1 MRNPSHDKLPPM
13 SENQPTRREILL
25 GTAAALLLKGTLKG
39 QAMDSSI
46 CFMSAIEMARL
57 IRAKKLSARE
67 ALAAHLKQIERV
79 NPKVNA
85 IVTLVP
91 EMAAD
96 AAAKA
101 DEMQARKETLGPLH
115 GLPVAHKDLLETR
128 GIRTTFGS
136 LLYKDYIPAEDD
148 IVVDRMRRAGAI
160 IIGKTNVPE
169 FGAGSQTF
177 NKVFGATRN
186 PYDLT
191 KTCGGSSGGAAV
203 SLACAL
209 APVVSGTDT
218 GGSLRNPAAFCNVA
232 GFRPSIGRVPNPKA
246 AFAWSTLSTSGC
258 LGRSVADLAYVLSTI
273 AGPDSRAPLSIN
285 EPGEL
290 FARPLDRSFK
300 GVRVAWFKDLG
311 GAPFDPRV
319 RAVVDG
325 HRKTFESLGCIVEQA
340 EPDFAPAEIA
350 FRTLRALA
358 SANTYGVRL
367 HDHPDA
373 FKDTFKGEI
382 EEGLRLTGMDVARA
396 ETAHGQLWRG
406 FQAFLEKYEYF
417 VLPTTQLPAF
427 DVDTPYPTE
436 IAGVKFNNYID
447 WMKSCWYI
455 SATGNPAASVPGGF
469 TPEGLPVGVQ
479 IVGRNKEDFSV
490 LQMAHAF
497 ELATGFG
504 KKRPSIA

>member
-1 MRNPSHDKLPPM
+1 M
-13 SENQPTRREILL
+13 SENQPTRREVLL
-25 GTAAALLLKGTLKG
+25 GTAAALLLNGSLKG
-39 QAMDSSI
+39 EALESTI
-46 CFMSAIEMARL
+46 CFLSAIEMARL

-67 ALAAHLKQIERV
+67 ALSAHLKQIERV

-91 EMAAD
+91 EMAAGV
-96 AAAKA
+96 AAKA
-101 DEMQARKETLGPLH
+101 DEMQARNETLGPLH

-136 LLYKDYIPAEDD
+136 PLFKDYIPTEDN
-148 IVVDRMRRAGAI
+148 IVVERMRRAGAI
-160 IIGKTNVPE
+160 ILGKTNTPE

-203 SLACAL
+203 SLACGL
-209 APVVSGTDT
+209 APVVSGSDT
-218 GGSLRNPAAFCNVA
+218 GGSLRNPAAFCNVV
-232 GFRPSIGRVPNPKA
+232 GFRPSVGRVPNPKA

-273 AGPDSRAPLSIN
+273 AGPDSRSPLSIN

-300 GVRVAWFKDLG
+300 GVRMAWFKALG
-311 GAPFDPRV
+311 GVPFDPRV

-325 HRKTFESLGCIVEQA
+325 HRKTFESLGCIVDEA

-350 FRTLRALA
+350 FRVLRALG
-358 SANTYGVRL
+358 SANAYGAQL

-373 FKDTFKGEI
+373 FKDTLKGEI

-396 ETAHGQLWRG
+396 ENAHGQLWRA

-417 VLPTTQLPAF
+417 VLPTTQLPPF
-427 DVDTPYPTE
+427 DVDTPYPRE
-436 IAGVKFNNYID
+436 IAGAKFDNYID

-479 IVGRNKEDFSV
+479 IVGRNKADFSV

-497 ELATGFG
+497 EQATGFG

>member
-1 MRNPSHDKLPPM
+1 M

-25 GTAAALLLKGTLKG
+25 GAAAAFLLNGTLKG

-46 CFMSAIEMARL
+46 CFLSAIEMARL
-57 IRAKKLSARE
+57 IRTKKLSARE
-67 ALAAHLKQIERV
+67 ALADHMKQIERV

-85 IVTLVP
+85 IVTLVAD
-91 EMAAD
+91 MAAD

-101 DEMQARKETLGPLH
+101 DEMQARKEALGPLH
-115 GLPVAHKDLLETR
+115 GLPVAHKDLIETR

-136 LLYKDYIPAEDD
+136 LLYKDYIPTEDD
-148 IVVDRMRRAGAI
+148 IVVERMRRAGAI
-160 IIGKTNVPE
+160 IIGKTNTPE

-186 PYDLT
+186 PYDPT

-203 SLACAL
+203 SLACGL
-209 APVVSGTDT
+209 APVVSGSDT
-218 GGSLRNPAAFCNVA
+218 GGSLRNPAAFCNVV

-273 AGPDSRAPLSIN
+273 AGPDLRAPLSIN
-285 EPGEL
+285 EPGEI
-290 FARPLDRSFK
+290 FARPLDRNFK

-311 GAPFDPRV
+311 GVPFDPRV

-325 HRKTFESLGCIVEQA
+325 QRKTFESLGCIVEQA

-358 SANTYGVRL
+358 SANARSARL

-373 FKDTFKGEI
+373 FKDTLKGEI
-382 EEGLRLTGMDVARA
+382 EEGLRLTSMDIARA
-396 ETAHGQLWRG
+396 ETAHGQLWRA

-417 VLPTTQLPAF
+417 ILPTTQLPAF

-455 SATGNPAASVPGGF
+455 SATGNPAASVPAGF

-479 IVGRNKEDFSV
+479 IVGRNKGDFSV
-490 LQMAHAF
+490 LQLAHAF
-497 ELATGFG
+497 EQATGFG
-504 KKRPSIA
+504 KKRPGIA

>member
-1 MRNPSHDKLPPM
+1 VP
-13 SENQPTRREILL
+13 LL
-25 GTAAALLLKGTLKG
+25 EGALEAEAAA
-39 QAMDSSI
+39 SSV
-46 CFMSAIEMARL
+46 CFMSAVEMARM

-101 DEMQARKETLGPLH
+101 DEMQAHKASLGPLH

-128 GIRTTFGS
+128 GIRTTYGS
-136 LLYKDYIPAEDD
+136 PLYKDYVPTEDD
-148 IVVDRMRRAGAI
+148 IVVERMRRAGAI
-160 IIGKTNVPE
+160 IVGKTNTPE

-177 NKVFGATRN
+177 NKVFGATLN

-203 SLACAL
+203 ALACGL
-209 APVVSGTDT
+209 APVATGSDT
-218 GGSLRNPAAFCNVA
+218 GGSLRNPAAFCNVV

-258 LGRSVADLAYVLSTI
+258 LGRSAADLAFALSTI

-285 EPGEL
+285 EPGER
-290 FARPLDRSFK
+290 FARPLDRGFK
-300 GVRVAWFKDLG
+300 GVRVAWFKNLG
-311 GAPFDPRV
+311 GVPFDARI
-319 RAVVDG
+319 RTVVDG
-325 HRKTFESLGCIVEQA
+325 HRATFEALGCIVEQA

-350 FRTLRALA
+350 FRLLRAWN
-358 SANTYGVRL
+358 SANTYGARMRE
-367 HDHPDA
+367 HPDA
-373 FKDTFKGEI
+373 FKDTLKAEI
-382 EEGLRLTGMDVARA
+382 EEGQRLTGMDLARA
-396 ETAHGQLWRG
+396 ETAHAQLWRG

-427 DVDTPYPTE
+427 DVNMPYPAE
-436 IAGVKFNNYID
+436 IAGVKFENYID

-497 ELATGFG
+497 EQATGFG
-504 KKRPSIA
+504 KKRPAIV

>member
-1 MRNPSHDKLPPM
+1 VGIVNDKLTPM
-13 SENQPTRREILL
+13 SDDNSSRRDILL
-25 GTAAALLLKGTLKG
+25 GMAAVPLLQSTLAA
-39 QAMDSSI
+39 QSASTV
-46 CFMSAIEMARL
+46 CFMSTVEMARL

-67 ALAAHLKQIERV
+67 ALAEHLKQIERV

-91 EMAAD
+91 EMAAA

-101 DEMQARKETLGPLH
+101 DEMQARKEPLGPLH
-115 GLPVAHKDLLETR
+115 GLPVAHKDLLETS

-136 LLYKDYIPAEDD
+136 PLYKDNIPTVDD
-148 IVVDRMRRAGAI
+148 IVVERIRRAGAI
-160 IIGKTNVPE
+160 TIGKTNTPE
-169 FGAGSQTF
+169 FGSGSQTF
-177 NKVFGATRN
+177 NKVFGATHN

-203 SLACAL
+203 ALACGMT
-209 APVVSGTDT
+209 PVATGSDT
-218 GGSLRNPAAFCNVA
+218 GGSLRNPAAFCNVV
-232 GFRPSIGRVPNPKA
+232 GFRPSIGRVPNPNA

-258 LGRSVADLAYVLSTI
+258 LGRSVADLALALSTI

-285 EPGEL
+285 EPGER

-311 GAPFDPRV
+311 GVPFDPRV

-340 EPDFAPAEIA
+340 EPDFSLAEIA
-350 FRTLRALA
+350 FRVLRAWN
-358 SANTYGVRL
+358 SANVYGSRL
-367 HDHPDA
+367 REHPEA
-373 FKDTFKGEI
+373 FKDTLAGEI
-382 EEGLRLTGMDVARA
+382 EEGLRLTGMDLARA
-396 ETAHGQLWRG
+396 ETAHGQLWRR
-406 FQAFLEKYEYF
+406 FQAFLEEYEYF

-436 IAGVKFNNYID
+436 IASVKFDNYID

-479 IVGRNKEDFSV
+479 IVGRNKQDVSV

-497 ELATGFG
+497 EQATGFG
-504 KKRPSIA
+504 KKRPAIA

>member
-1 MRNPSHDKLPPM
+1 
-13 SENQPTRREILL
+13 
-25 GTAAALLLKGTLKG
+25 
-39 QAMDSSI
+39 
-46 CFMSAIEMARL
+46 
-57 IRAKKLSARE
+57 
-67 ALAAHLKQIERV
+67 
-79 NPKVNA
+79 
-85 IVTLVP
+85 
-91 EMAAD
+91 
-96 AAAKA
+96 
-101 DEMQARKETLGPLH
+101 
-115 GLPVAHKDLLETR
+115 
-128 GIRTTFGS
+128 
-136 LLYKDYIPAEDD
+136 
-148 IVVDRMRRAGAI
+148 MRRAGAI
-160 IIGKTNVPE
+160 TIGKTNTPE

-177 NKVFGATRN
+177 NKIFGATRN

-203 SLACAL
+203 SLACGL
-209 APVVSGTDT
+209 APVVSGSDT
-218 GGSLRNPAAFCNVA
+218 GGSLRNPAAFCNVV
-232 GFRPSIGRVPNPKA
+232 GFRPSVGRVPNPKA

-285 EPGEL
+285 ESGEL

-300 GVRVAWFKDLG
+300 GVRVAWFKELG
-311 GAPFDPRV
+311 GVPFDPRV

-350 FRTLRALA
+350 FRVLRALG
-358 SANTYGVRL
+358 SANAYGAQL

-373 FKDTFKGEI
+373 FKDTLKDEI

-396 ETAHGQLWRG
+396 DAAHGQLWRS

-417 VLPTTQLPAF
+417 VLPTTQLPPF

-436 IAGVKFNNYID
+436 IAGVKFDNYID

-497 ELATGFG
+497 EQATGFG

>member
-1 MRNPSHDKLPPM
+1 M
-13 SENQPTRREILL
+13 SENQPTRREVLL
-25 GTAAALLLKGTLKG
+25 GTAAALLLKGNLEG
-39 QAMDSSI
+39 QTTDSSI

-101 DEMQARKETLGPLH
+101 DEMQAHKETLGPLH

-136 LLYKDYIPAEDD
+136 PLYKDYIPAEDD

-160 IIGKTNVPE
+160 IIGKTNTPE

-186 PYDLT
+186 PYNLT

-203 SLACAL
+203 SLACGL

-218 GGSLRNPAAFCNVA
+218 GGSLRNPAAFCNVV

-311 GAPFDPRV
+311 GVPFDPRV
-319 RAVVDG
+319 RTVVDG
-325 HRKTFESLGCIVEQA
+325 HRKTFESLECIIEQA

-350 FRTLRALA
+350 FRVLRAWN
-358 SANTYGVRL
+358 SANTYGARL

-373 FKDTFKGEI
+373 FKDTLKAEI

-396 ETAHGQLWRG
+396 DAARGQLWRS

-436 IAGVKFNNYID
+436 IAGVKFDNYID

-469 TPEGLPVGVQ
+469 TSEGLPVGVQ

-490 LQMAHAF
+490 LQIAHAF
-497 ELATGFG
+497 EQVTGFG
-504 KKRPSIA
+504 KKRPSIV

>member
-1 MRNPSHDKLPPM
+1 M
-13 SENQPTRREILL
+13 SENHPTRREALL
-25 GTAAALLLKGTLKG
+25 GLAAAPLFTSALDA
-39 QAMDSSI
+39 QAAASSL
-46 CFMSAIEMARL
+46 CFTSTVEMARL
-57 IRAKKLSARE
+57 IRTRKLSARE

-101 DEMQARKETLGPLH
+101 DEMQARKEKLGPLH
-115 GLPVAHKDLLETR
+115 GLPVAHKDLVETR

-136 LLYKDYIPAEDD
+136 PLYKDYIPTEDD
-148 IVVDRMRRAGAI
+148 LIVERLRRAGAI
-160 IIGKTNVPE
+160 TIGKTNTPE

-177 NKVFGATRN
+177 NSVFGATHN

-203 SLACAL
+203 ALACGL
-209 APVVSGTDT
+209 VPVADGSDT
-218 GGSLRNPAAFCNVA
+218 GGSLRNPAAFCNVV

-258 LGRSVADLAYVLSTI
+258 LGRSVADLAFVLSAI

-285 EPGEL
+285 EPGER

-311 GAPFDPRV
+311 GVPFDPRV

-350 FRTLRALA
+350 FRVLRAWS
-358 SANTYGVRL
+358 SATTYGARL
-367 HDHPDA
+367 REHPDA
-373 FKDTFKGEI
+373 FKDTLKGQI
-382 EEGLRLTGMDVARA
+382 EEGLRLTGVDVAHA
-396 ETAHGQLWRG
+396 ETAHGQLWRR

-417 VLPTTQLPAF
+417 VLPTTQLPPF
-427 DVDTPYPTE
+427 DVNTPYPTE
-436 IAGVKFNNYID
+436 IAGVKFDKYID

-455 SATGNPAASVPGGF
+455 STTGNPAASVPGGF

-479 IVGRNKEDFSV
+479 IVGRDKEDFSV

-497 ELATGFG
+497 EQATGFG
-504 KKRPSIA
+504 KKRPVIS

>member
-1 MRNPSHDKLPPM
+1 M
-13 SENQPTRREILL
+13 SEIKSTRREVLL
-25 GTAAALLLKGTLKG
+25 GTAAALLLNGGLNG
-39 QAMDSSI
+39 EAAESSI
-46 CFMSAIEMARL
+46 CFTSAIERARL
-57 IRAKKLSARE
+57 IRAKRLSARK
-67 ALAAHLKQIERV
+67 ALAAHLKQIECV

-96 AAAKA
+96 AALKA
-101 DEMQARKETLGPLH
+101 DEMQAHKETLGPLH

-128 GIRTTFGS
+128 DILTTFGS
-136 LLYKDYIPAEDD
+136 PLYKDYIPTEDD

-160 IIGKTNVPE
+160 TIGKTNTPE

-177 NKVFGATRN
+177 NKVFGATLN

-203 SLACAL
+203 ALACGL
-209 APVVSGTDT
+209 VPVASGSDT
-218 GGSLRNPAAFCNVA
+218 GGSLRNPAAFCNVV

-246 AFAWSTLSTSGC
+246 TLAWSTLSTSGC

-273 AGPDSRAPLSIN
+273 TGPDPRAPLSIN
-285 EPGEL
+285 EPGEI
-290 FARPLDRSFK
+290 FARPLVRSFK

-311 GAPFDPRV
+311 GVPFDPRV

-325 HRKTFESLGCIVEQA
+325 HRKTFESLGSIVGQA
-340 EPDFAPAEIA
+340 EPDFAPAEVA
-350 FRTLRALA
+350 FRVLRALG
-358 SANTYGVRL
+358 SANAYGARL
-367 HDHPDA
+367 DDHPDA
-373 FKDTFKGEI
+373 FKDTLKGEI
-382 EEGLRLTGMDVARA
+382 EEGQRLTGMDVARA
-396 ETAHGQLWRG
+396 DTAHGQLWRS

-417 VLPTTQLPAF
+417 VLPTTQLPPF
-427 DVDTPYPTE
+427 DVNTPYPTE
-436 IAGVKFNNYID
+436 IAGVKFDNYID
-447 WMKSCWYI
+447 WMKSCWYV

-497 ELATGFG
+497 EQATGFG
-504 KKRPSIA
+504 KKHPNIV

>member
-1 MRNPSHDKLPPM
+1 M
-13 SENQPTRREILL
+13 SENQPTRREVLL
-25 GTAAALLLKGTLKG
+25 GTAAALVLKNTL
-39 QAMDSSI
+39 QAETADSSI

-57 IRAKKLSARE
+57 IRGKKLSARE

-85 IVTLVP
+85 IVTLVA

-96 AAAKA
+96 GAAKA
-101 DEMQARKETLGPLH
+101 DEMQARKENLGPLH

-136 LLYKDYIPAEDD
+136 PLYTDYVPTEDD
-148 IVVDRMRRAGAI
+148 IVVERMRRAGAI
-160 IIGKTNVPE
+160 TIGKTNTPE

-177 NKVFGATRN
+177 NKVFGATHN

-203 SLACAL
+203 ALACGL
-209 APVVSGTDT
+209 VPVASGSDT
-218 GGSLRNPAAFCNVA
+218 GGSLRNPAAFCNIA

-246 AFAWSTLSTSGC
+246 AFAWFTLGTSGC
-258 LGRSVADLAYVLSTI
+258 LGRSVTDLAFVLSTI

-285 EPGEL
+285 EPGER
-290 FARPLDRSFK
+290 FAHPLDRSFK

-311 GAPFDPRV
+311 GVPFDARV
-319 RAVVDG
+319 RTVVDG
-325 HRKTFESLGCIVEQA
+325 HRTTFESLGCIVEQA
-340 EPDFAPAEIA
+340 EPDFAPAEVA
-350 FRTLRALA
+350 FRMLRAWN
-358 SANTYGVRL
+358 SANTYGARL
-367 HDHPDA
+367 HEHPDA
-373 FKDTFKGEI
+373 FKDTLKGEI
-382 EEGLRLTGMDVARA
+382 EEGLRLTGADVARA
-396 ETAHGQLWRG
+396 ETAHGQLWRR

-417 VLPTTQLPAF
+417 VLPTTQLPPF
-427 DVDTPYPTE
+427 DINTPYPTE
-436 IAGVKFNNYID
+436 IAGVKFDNYID

-455 SATGNPAASVPGGF
+455 SATANPAASVPGGF

-479 IVGRNKEDFSV
+479 IVGHDKADFTV

-497 ELATGFG
+497 EQATGFG
-504 KKRPSIA
+504 KKRPVIA

>member
-1 MRNPSHDKLPPM
+1 MR
-13 SENQPTRREILL
+13 ENNTTRRDILL
-25 GTAAALLLKGTLKG
+25 GMAAVPLLQDTLEA
-39 QAMDSSI
+39 QAADSV
-46 CFMSAIEMARL
+46 CFMNTVEMARL
-57 IRAKKLSARE
+57 IRTKKLSARE
-67 ALAAHLKQIERV
+67 ALAEHLKQIERV

-91 EMAAD
+91 EMAAV

-101 DEMQARKETLGPLH
+101 DEMQAHKETLGPLH
-115 GLPVAHKDLLETR
+115 GLPVAHKDLVETR

-136 LLYKDYIPAEDD
+136 PLYKDYIPTEDD
-148 IVVDRMRRAGAI
+148 LVVERLRRAGAI
-160 IIGKTNVPE
+160 TIGKTNTPE

-177 NKVFGATRN
+177 NKVFGATHN

-203 SLACAL
+203 ALACGL
-209 APVVSGTDT
+209 VPVADGSDT
-218 GGSLRNPAAFCNVA
+218 GGSLRNPAAFCNVV

-285 EPGEL
+285 ELGEM
-290 FARPLDRSFK
+290 FARPLERNFK

-311 GAPFDPRV
+311 GVPFDPRV

-325 HRKTFESLGCIVEQA
+325 QRKTFESLGCIVEQA

-350 FRTLRALA
+350 FRNLRALG
-358 SANTYGVRL
+358 SANSYGPRL

-373 FKDTFKGEI
+373 FKDTLKGEI

-396 ETAHGQLWRG
+396 ETAHGQLWRS

-417 VLPTTQLPAF
+417 VLPTSQLPPF
-427 DVDTPYPTE
+427 DVNTPYPTE
-436 IAGVKFNNYID
+436 IAGVKLENYID

-479 IVGRNKEDFSV
+479 IVGRNHADFSV
-490 LQMAHAF
+490 LQIAHAF
-497 ELATGFG
+497 EEATGFG
-504 KKRPSIA
+504 KKHPAIA